1 MIEKRDVQLD
11 APGEPGAVAPVNAAA
26 EQLPVADAAQAVEGA
41 PEAPKTPTPEKP
53 PMSEETASLMGL
65 IDRLAALLE
74 RSDLDELEV
83 ESGQTGIVLRKPSA
97 LVSVATVPGAAPAAP
112 DAAGGQETAPKAAE
126 PAPAP
131 TTRSVRAPLT
141 GIFYGASSPGA
152 PAYVTVGQQ
161 IAVGHVIGLI
171 EAMKLFNEIKSDTAG
186 RVVRV
191 VAETGKLVKA
201 KQPLIEVEP

>member
-1 MIEKRDVQLD
+1 MS
-11 APGEPGAVAPVNAAA
+11 
-26 EQLPVADAAQAVEGA
+26 
-41 PEAPKTPTPEKP
+41 EKP
-53 PMSEETASLMGL
+53 DVRLGGPGDQATGPAEPAGSAEPAGQQVPDGAHPESGRPAIAEKPSMSKETASLMAL
-65 IDRLAALLE
+65 IDRLTSLLE

-97 LVSVATVPGAAPAAP
+97 LVMVGATVAGSGAPAP
-112 DAAGGQETAPKAAE
+112 DSVGGSE
-126 PAPAP
+126 PAPRALEAAP
-131 TTRSVRAPLT
+131 PSTTRTVKAPLT
-141 GIFYGASSPGA
+141 GIFYGASSPGS